1 MFGYLGAGHD
11 TTATTFSW
19 GLKHLSQNPRVQH
32 QARAGLRAVYAEAH
46 EQGRQPTVAEITKTP
61 VPYLEAIIEEV
72 LRVSAP
78 ISAAARVATVDTV
91 VMGHAVP
98 KGTTVFMSIWGPGIT
113 TPSVHQPEDQQSS
126 EDKKFSFTHRDDWDG
141 REPEKFIPERWLTKD
156 DDGKVVYD
164 AQAGPMLAF
173 SLGLRGC
180 FGRRL
185 AYLTMR
191 VLFTMLLWNLEL
203 EPVPQE
209 LDGWDAVQILTRK
222 PMQCYVRLREV
233 EA

>member
-1 MFGYLGAGHD
+1 M
-11 TTATTFSW
+11 
-19 GLKHLSQNPRVQH
+19 
-32 QARAGLRAVYAEAH
+32 YAEAH

-78 ISAAARVATVDTV
+78 IAAAARVATVDTV
-91 VMGHAVP
+91 VMGHPVP

-113 TPSVHQPEDQQSS
+113 TPAVHQSEEQQAS
-126 EDKKFSFTHRDDWDG
+126 EDKKFSFTQRDDWDG
-141 REPEKFIPERWLTKD
+141 SEPEKFMPERWLKKD
-156 DDGKVVYD
+156 EDGQVMYD

-173 SLGLRGC
+173 SLGVRGC

-191 VLFTMLLWNLEL
+191 VLLTMLLWNFEL
-203 EPVPQE
+203 DSVPEE
-209 LDGWDAVQILTRK
+209 LDGWRAVQILTRK
-222 PMQCYVRLREV
+222 PTQCYVRLSEV
-233 EA
+233 KA